1 MENGGNVGMGVPQST
16 PYTLYTLSSGYLLG
30 PISPFKGSPKKTET
44 PVQMSRSGVQSSVGR
59 GTVPKIQAVG
69 KVPEAKKQA
78 SSKNMDVSKNR
89 GAPKS
94 SNLIGC
100 SIIFTIHFGGF
111 FTPIF
116 GSTPKFTEYHRA
128 LTEWCIQ
135 FL

>member
-1 MENGGNVGMGVPQST
+1 M
-16 PYTLYTLSSGYLLG
+16 
-30 PISPFKGSPKKTET
+30 
-44 PVQMSRSGVQSSVGR
+44 QMSRSGVQSSVGR

-78 SSKNMDVSKNR
+78 SSQNMGVSKNR
-89 GAPKS
+89 GGPPKS

-111 FTPIF
+111 GPTPIF